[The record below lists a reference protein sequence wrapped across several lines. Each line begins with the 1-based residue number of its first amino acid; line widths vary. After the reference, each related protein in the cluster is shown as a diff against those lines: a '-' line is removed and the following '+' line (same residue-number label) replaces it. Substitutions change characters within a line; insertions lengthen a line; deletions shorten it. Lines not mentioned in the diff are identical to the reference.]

1 MTDLFAFGSAAKAL
15 DAEDRYGAAGDL
27 KKTQYVM
34 QLLGHPA
41 DADTLKCLIIA
52 AEKGLEV
59 ESRALDVAAGQ
70 HRSEDYLRISPSG
83 MMPAL
88 KEAHYQVCGDL
99 GIVSFI
105 EGRGL
110 GNRMPPRN
118 AELLAQQEYWVDIA
132 RSDAGPL
139 VQRIVDAVAF
149 DPSHDPEAPVP
160 DHVVADDRVAEARS
174 ALAPILDALDRQLA
188 GREYIVG
195 PYSYAD
201 VHWTAYIHLLC
212 VAGEG
217 AMIEARPELSKWLA
231 RVRAR
236 KSFSG
241 QQIVSYTLL
250 PSLDDIRAKRL
261 ADVVITDY

>member
-59 ESRALDVAAGQ
+59 ETRVLDIAADEQ
-70 HRSEDYLRISPSG
+70 RSEDYLRISPSG

-99 GIVSFI
+99 GIVSFV

-118 AELLAQQEYWVDIA
+118 AEVLARQEYWVDIA

-139 VQRIVDAVAF
+139 VQRIVDAVVVGALG
-149 DPSHDPEAPVP
+149 DAGAAVQ
-160 DHVVADDRVAEARS
+160 DHAVADDAVAEARS
-174 ALAPILDALDRQLA
+174 ALLPMLDALDTQLR
-188 GREYIVG
+188 GREYIIG

-201 VHWTAYIHLLC
+201 VHWTAYLHLLC
-212 VAGEG
+212 IAGEG
-217 AMIEARPELSKWLA
+217 ALIDARPDLSAWLA

-241 QQIVSYTLL
+241 QDLVPYALL
-250 PSLDDIRAKRL
+250 PSLEDIRANRL
-261 ADVVITDY
+261 SDVVITDY

>member
-1 MTDLFAFGSAAKAL
+1 MNDLFAFGSGAKAL
-15 DAEDRYGAAGDL
+15 DSDDRYGAAGDL

-59 ESRALDVAAGQ
+59 ETRALDIDAGE
-70 HRSEDYLRISPSG
+70 HRSEDYLRISPTG

-99 GIVSFI
+99 GILSFV

-118 AELLAQQEYWVDIA
+118 AALLAQQEYWVDIA

-139 VQRIVDAVAF
+139 VQRIVQAVLAGPPTDAGAAGLGQAVETDA
-149 DPSHDPEAPVP
+149 
-160 DHVVADDRVAEARS
+160 VAEARA
-174 ALAPILDALDRQLA
+174 ALVPMLDALDEQLA
-188 GREYIVG
+188 GREYIIG

-201 VHWTAYIHLLC
+201 VHWTAYVHLLGL
-212 VAGEG
+212 AGEG
-217 AMIEARPELSKWLA
+217 ALIDARPNLAAWLA
-231 RVRAR
+231 RARAR

-241 QQIVSYTLL
+241 QNLQSYALL
-250 PSLDDIRAKRL
+250 PSLEDIRANRL
-261 ADVVITDY
+261 SDVVITDY

>member
-52 AEKGLEV
+52 AEKGLELETRV
-59 ESRALDVAAGQ
+59 LNIAAGE

-99 GIVSFI
+99 GIVSFV

-118 AELLAQQEYWVDIA
+118 AEVLALQEYWVDIA

-139 VQRIVDAVAF
+139 VQRIVDAALF
-149 DPSHDPEAPVP
+149 GASNGNA
-160 DHVVADDRVAEARS
+160 AEARS
-174 ALAPILDALDRQLA
+174 GLEPMLDALEKQLG

-201 VHWTAYIHLLC
+201 VHWTAYLHLLC
-212 VAGEG
+212 IVGEG
-217 AMIEARPELSKWLA
+217 ALIDVRPALSAWLA

-241 QQIVSYTLL
+241 QNLVPYALL
-250 PSLDDIRAKRL
+250 PSLEDIRAGRL
-261 ADVVITDY
+261 CDVVITDY

>member
-1 MTDLFAFGSAAKAL
+1 MNDLFAFGSAAKAL

-52 AEKGLEV
+52 AEKGLELETRV
-59 ESRALDVAAGQ
+59 LDVAAGE
-70 HRSEDYLRISPSG
+70 HRSEDYLHISPSG

-99 GIVSFI
+99 GIVSFV

-110 GNRMPPRN
+110 GNRMPPRH
-118 AELLAQQEYWVDIA
+118 AEVLAQQEYWVDIA
-132 RSDAGPL
+132 RNDAGPL
-139 VQRIVDAVAF
+139 VQRIIDAVVVGAPQ
-149 DPSHDPEAPVP
+149 DREAGVQGQALAN
-160 DHVVADDRVAEARS
+160 DAVAEARS
-174 ALAPILDALDRQLA
+174 ALLPMLDALDKQLG
-188 GREYIVG
+188 GREYIIG

-212 VAGEG
+212 IAGES
-217 AMIEARPELSKWLA
+217 ALIDARPDLSAWLA

-241 QQIVSYTLL
+241 QNLVAYSLL
-250 PSLDDIRAKRL
+250 PSMDDIRANRL
-261 ADVVITDY
+261 SDVVITDY

>member
-1 MTDLFAFGSAAKAL
+1 MNDLFAFGSAAKAL

-59 ESRALDVAAGQ
+59 ESRALDIAAGQ
-70 HRSEDYLRISPSG
+70 HRSEDYLRISPTA
-83 MMPAL
+83 MIPAL

-118 AELLAQQEYWVDIA
+118 AEVLAQQEYWVDIA

-139 VQRIVDAVAF
+139 VQRIVDAVFVGA
-149 DPSHDPEAPVP
+149 SQNTTAAVQ
-160 DHVVADDRVAEARS
+160 DHAVTDDAVAEARS
-174 ALAPILDALDRQLA
+174 ALGPMLDALNKQLA

-212 VAGEG
+212 IAGEG
-217 AMIEARPELSKWLA
+217 ALIDARPDLSAWLA

-241 QQIVSYTLL
+241 QDIVAYTLM
-250 PSLDDIRAKRL
+250 PSPEDIRANRL